1 MEQKGR
7 FKNSFGCANEL
18 PRKGPTEWRGGCM
31 PWCSIWKDGRH
42 RKLPVSSKYT
52 DPKSPSGCI
61 IGNDGVWTGFW
72 RDTGLAV
79 LKNSPIRNCKFWR
92 TFWTVARW
100 PMDSIPASGP
110 ARWSPGLLRK
120 SFRFPTIQP
129 MFPVSLNNWD
139 SQSSAPRRSWPVPT
153 GNSSHGGYGIAIRTL
168 KKSQKRRSRPPLRG
182 RSYFPSGPHSLPN
195 LGEGR
200 MPARNSHH
208 RAEEGFESFWHDR
221 TLCRPFPLPFSTS
234 LQCRD
239 LYRLLR
245 EADPK
250 LFSPENL
257 SDSGQCF
264 LSQGLGGMG
273 LVFRPSP
280 NHRSPQSALLLSGTQ
295 CSGKSL
301 ALYTRG
307 RYSQSIFR
315 DPRRAI
321 WIFNFNIPQYP
332 ESTITG
338 TRSFKSFPIII
349 TCRFIYARLY
359 SNDDFT
365 M

>member
-100 PMDSIPASGP
+100 PMDSIPGSGP

-153 GNSSHGGYGIAIRTL
+153 SNSNHGGCGIDIRTF
-168 KKSQKRRSRPPLRG
+168 KKSQKRRSRPPVRG
-182 RSYFPSGPHSLPN
+182 RSHFPSGPHSLPN

-208 RAEEGFESFWHDR
+208 RAEEGIESLWHDR

-234 LQCRD
+234 LQRRD
-239 LYRLLR
+239 LYPLPR

-250 LFSPENL
+250 LLSPENL

-264 LSQGLGGMG
+264 LSQGRGGMG
-273 LVFRPSP
+273 LVFRPSTK
-280 NHRSPQSALLLSGTQ
+280 HRSPQSTLVLSATQ

-301 ALYTRG
+301 ALYTG
-307 RYSQSIFR
+307 GCYSQSVFR
-315 DPRRAI
+315 NPRRAI
-321 WIFNFNIPQYP
+321 WIFNFNIPKYP
-332 ESTITG
+332 ASTVTG
-338 TRSFKSFPIII
+338 TRSSKSVPIIDDN
-349 TCRFIYARLY
+349 YMSLY
-359 SNDDFT
+359 LCKAI
-365 M
+365 